1 MTIIRI
7 KLDFSDVSD
16 RDGIWMLIDETF
28 TTINDVEKHIALRLM
43 MALFA
48 FIHPYWPSP
57 LSNQR
62 L

>member
-28 TTINDVEKHIALRLM
+28 TTINDVEKHIV
-43 MALFA
+43 
-48 FIHPYWPSP
+48 ST
-57 LSNQR
+57 QR
-62 L
+62 WLEA